1 MSNYN
6 YIQEVFIQYTSMK
19 VKFTQ
24 PEALALT
31 PDFYTSIVRHGSE
44 LITVINREGNYQY
57 VSDSVGPGL
66 GYDPEELLGTHVL
79 ELIHPD
85 DVPTIEEEL
94 FKHTSGLAKQIALA
108 PFRFRAKN
116 GDWHWLSCVSTN
128 MLDDPHVRGIVTNS
142 RDITFKME
150 ALKQKKESRA
160 YYKALFF
167 NNPDLVFTLSTSGRV
182 EACNDAVVDLTGYTR
197 EDFPESHFA
206 DFVLSEYHAAT
217 FEAFHQA
224 LAGKSCTFESCIRHR
239 NGQKRHLS
247 VTLVPVVL
255 EGRVLAVQCIAKD
268 ITNEKEAN
276 LLVKAQS
283 QKLHNILEAMVE
295 GFFALDTAWRYSF
308 GNTVFA
314 NFLGRPLNE
323 LMHRQIWEEY
333 PFLVDTLFYQ
343 KCLEVDKT
351 RKPVQFDQRF
361 DDLKAVLRFTLS
373 PFEDGILVSFVDI
386 TEQLKAQEELR
397 KLSLVASK
405 TTNGVIITNSQHE
418 IEWVNEAFCNVTGYA
433 LEEVVGKRPGDI
445 LISNDTDSRELTWV
459 REQLALGMP
468 MRKEMR
474 SYHKNGEM
482 VWADVTISPVANE
495 RGEIEKHVYI
505 HTDITERK
513 LEQEQLLKTT
523 EHLYHQNED
532 LQQFNYIV
540 SHNLRAPV
548 ANLVG
553 LSTMLQKLDRN
564 SGRFMQGLQNLET
577 SARRLDDVIGDLNKI
592 LAVRSTNLQAS
603 HEMVSL
609 VEVAAEVALS
619 LQHLLTPISGRIVL
633 NLKQEDLLWAN
644 RAYVYSILHN
654 LISNAIKYKS
664 AQRDLLIELNSV
676 RKEDSLQ
683 LHIKDNGSGMD
694 LETVRPQLFQLYK
707 RFHAGPDG
715 KGIGLYL
722 VKMQMN
728 AIGGEIEVESKPE
741 SGTTFT
747 LHFKQAAYGQQGLH
761 N

>member
-1 MSNYN
+1 
-6 YIQEVFIQYTSMK
+6 MK
-19 VKFTQ
+19 VNFTQ

-44 LITVINREGNYQY
+44 LITVINWEGNYEY

-66 GYDPEELLGTHVL
+66 GYDPADLLGTHVL

-85 DVPTIEEEL
+85 DVPTIGEEL
-94 FKHTSGLAKQIALA
+94 SKHTSGLTKQITLA
-108 PFRFRAKN
+108 PFRFKAKN
-116 GDWHWLSCVSTN
+116 GDWRWLSCVSTN

-142 RDITFKME
+142 RDITSKME

-167 NNPDLVFTLSTSGRV
+167 NNPDLVFTLSISGQV

-197 EDFPESHFA
+197 EDFPGSHFA
-206 DFVLSEYHAAT
+206 DFVLPEYHAGT
-217 FEAFHQA
+217 FEAFHHA
-224 LAGKSCTFESCIRHR
+224 LTGQSCTFESCIRHR
-239 NGQKRHLS
+239 NSQKRYLS

-314 NFLGRPLNE
+314 NFLGRSLNE
-323 LMHRQIWEEY
+323 LMNRQIWEEY
-333 PFLVDTLFYQ
+333 PFLVDTQFYQ
-343 KCLEVDKT
+343 KCLEVDRT
-351 RKPVQFDQRF
+351 RKPVQFDERF
-361 DDLKAVLRFTLS
+361 DNLKAVLRFTLS

-386 TEQLKAQEELR
+386 TEQVKAQEELR

-405 TTNGVIITNSQHE
+405 TTNGVIITNSQLE
-418 IEWVNEAFCNVTGYA
+418 IEWVNEAFSNATGYK
-433 LEEVVGKRPGDI
+433 LEEVAGRRPSDI
-445 LISNDTDSRELTWV
+445 LTSNDTDLRELAWV
-459 REQLALGMP
+459 REQLAQGVP
-468 MRKEMR
+468 IRNEIRGYK
-474 SYHKNGEM
+474 KNGEM
-482 VWADVTISPVANE
+482 VWADVTISPIANE
-495 RGEIEKHVYI
+495 QGQIEKHVYI
-505 HTDITERK
+505 HTDITDRK
-513 LEQEQLLKTT
+513 FDQEQLLKTT
-523 EHLYHQNED
+523 EHLYHQNQD

-553 LSTMLQKLDRN
+553 LSTILQKLDTN

-577 SARRLDDVIGDLNKI
+577 SARRLDDVISDLNKI
-592 LAVRSTNLQAS
+592 LAVRSANLQAA

-609 VEVAAEVALS
+609 VDVAAEVVLS
-619 LQHLLTPISGRIVL
+619 LQHLLTPINGHIVL

-664 AQRDLLIELNSV
+664 AQRDLLIELNTV

-683 LHIKDNGSGMD
+683 LRVKDNGSGMD
-694 LETVRPQLFQLYK
+694 LEAVKPHLFQLYK

-728 AIGGEIEVESKPE
+728 AIGGEIEVDSEPE
-741 SGTTFT
+741 LGTTFI
-747 LHFKQAAYGQQGLH
+747 LHFKHAAYGQQGLH